1 MKFLKEFSNW
11 NPSLNKEVIDFI
23 EKNKV
28 YLMTNLY
35 DKQKSDEEHEQD
47 LIDYFTEYPE
57 LMKSQFNIKNV
68 KTISNQSNVKNM
80 APVLMNIGGV
90 KDFRSF

>member
-35 DKQKSDEEHEQD
+35 DKKKSDEENEQD

>member
-1 MKFLKEFSNW
+1 MKFLKEFTNW
-11 NPSLNKEVIDFI
+11 NPSINKEVIDFI

-35 DKQKSDEEHEQD
+35 DKNKSDEENEQD

>member
-11 NPSLNKEVIDFI
+11 NPIVNKDVVDFI
-23 EKNKV
+23 RKNKTR
-28 YLMTNLY
+28 LIHLW
-35 DKQKSDEEHEQD
+35 DKEKSEEENMEF

-57 LMKSQFNIKNV
+57 LIDDVIDFKNITSISPQSGIKN
-68 KTISNQSNVKNM
+68 I
-80 APVLMNIGGV
+80 APKLMNIGGV

>member
-35 DKQKSDEEHEQD
+35 DKQKSDEENEQD

-80 APVLMNIGGV
+80 TPVLMNIGGV

>member
-11 NPSLNKEVIDFI
+11 NPIVNKDVVDFI
-23 EKNKV
+23 RKNKTR
-28 YLMTNLY
+28 LIHLW
-35 DKQKSDEEHEQD
+35 DKEKSEEENMEF

-57 LMKSQFNIKNV
+57 LMDDVIDFKNITSISPQSGIKN
-68 KTISNQSNVKNM
+68 I
-80 APVLMNIGGV
+80 APKLMNIGGV